1 MRRTDRLALGL
12 MAALLLVLGASAGC
26 KKGGGEGEGGGDA
39 SFATPEKA
47 FEQVKKSLVNR
58 DPDLLWDGL
67 SKDMVTLFE
76 EGRKELLA
84 KPLEERKEIAVEG
97 MTTVEELQKL
107 DTKGFFKFYFE
118 YKKREVYR
126 MNSAELLDRKVDAV
140 RTAEVQKVVYEPADP
155 ATATR
160 AWVHYEMAGD
170 QFRLPLVK
178 EDGEWHVDAM
188 DEPKALEEGSA
199 PTAGGEGAAE

>member
-1 MRRTDRLALGL
+1 MNRTVPVRRALGL
-12 MAALLLVLGASAGC
+12 VAVLVLVLGASAGC
-26 KKGGGEGEGGGDA
+26 KKSGGEGDQDV

-97 MTTVEELQKL
+97 MTTVEELAKL
-107 DTKGFFKFYFE
+107 DTKGFFKFYFD

-140 RTAEVQKVVYEPADP
+140 RTAVIQKVSYEPADA
-155 ATATR
+155 ATATK
-160 AWVHYEMAGD
+160 AWVHYTMAD
-170 QFRLPLVK
+170 DEYKLPLVK

-188 DEPKALEEGSA
+188 DEPKALQ
-199 PTAGGEGAAE
+199 EGAETGEPPAE